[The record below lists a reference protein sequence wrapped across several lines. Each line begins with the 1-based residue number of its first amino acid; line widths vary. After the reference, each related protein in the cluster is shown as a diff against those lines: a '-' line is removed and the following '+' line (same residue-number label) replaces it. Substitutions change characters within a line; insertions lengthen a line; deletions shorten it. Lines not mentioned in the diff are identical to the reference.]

1 MNNVKIKEES
11 SDLKVSEANDL
22 KATRPQSEFTNDP
35 ASLSSFVSRLS
46 SNFSSEDEKFM
57 RMALRQAQIAFDMKE
72 IPIGCVIVKDGVV
85 IGKGYNQVEQL
96 KDATAHA
103 EIIAIGTAASTLVNW
118 RLDGCTLYV
127 TLEPCPMCA
136 GAILNSRVSRV
147 VYGSP
152 DSRFGGC
159 GTTIDVITGNA
170 LKRAV
175 EVTGGVLA
183 DECLGLLKGFFQQM
197 RLEKGDTGAKP
208 PTP

>member
-1 MNNVKIKEES
+1 MA
-11 SDLKVSEANDL
+11 D
-22 KATRPQSEFTNDP
+22 
-35 ASLSSFVSRLS
+35 SLE
-46 SNFSSEDEKFM
+46 NQNAEDERFM
-57 RMALRQAQIAFDMKE
+57 RMALREAEKAFDERE

-85 IGKGYNQVEQL
+85 IGKGHNQIEML

-103 EIIAIGTAASTLVNW
+103 EILTIGTAANALDNW

-136 GAILNSRVSRV
+136 GAILNSRVDRV

-152 DSRFGGC
+152 DTRFGGC

-175 EVTGGVLA
+175 QVTGGVLA
-183 DECLGLLKGFFQQM
+183 EECLGTLKAFFQQM

-208 PTP
+208 ANLG

>member
-1 MNNVKIKEES
+1 MDNVTIKENS
-11 SDLKVSEANDL
+11 SSLKESEADDL
-22 KATRPQSEFTNDP
+22 KAMRPQSEITSTP
-35 ASLSSFVSRLS
+35 AKLSSLVSRLS
-46 SNFSSEDEKFM
+46 SDNPDDVRFM

-103 EIIAIGTAASTLVNW
+103 EIIAIGTAASTLDNW

-170 LKRAV
+170 LKREV
-175 EVTGGVLA
+175 QVTGGILA

-197 RLEKGDTGAKP
+197 RLEKGDSGNKGV
-208 PTP
+208 

>member
-1 MNNVKIKEES
+1 MNNVTDSNAKFS
-11 SDLKVSEANDL
+11 SQNSL
-22 KATRPQSEFTNDP
+22 DP
-35 ASLSSFVSRLS
+35 STASLRDSAQDDKSLSSLVSRLS
-46 SNFSSEDEKFM
+46 SDDERFM

-103 EIIAIGTAASTLVNW
+103 EIIAIGTAASTLDNW

-136 GAILNSRVSRV
+136 GAILNSRVSRI

>member
-1 MNNVKIKEES
+1 MDNVTIKENS
-11 SDLKVSEANDL
+11 SSLKESEADDL
-22 KATRPQSEFTNDP
+22 KAMRPQSEITSTP
-35 ASLSSFVSRLS
+35 AKLSSLVSRLS
-46 SNFSSEDEKFM
+46 SDNPDDVRFM

-103 EIIAIGTAASTLVNW
+103 EIIAIGTAASTLDNW

-170 LKRAV
+170 LKREV
-175 EVTGGVLA
+175 QVTGGILA
-183 DECLGLLKGFFQQM
+183 DECLGMLKAFFQQM
-197 RLEKGDTGAKP
+197 RLEKGDSGNKGI
-208 PTP
+208 

>member
-1 MNNVKIKEES
+1 MDNVTIKENS
-11 SDLKVSEANDL
+11 SSLKVSEANDL
-22 KATRPQSEFTNDP
+22 KATRPQSEFTSDLIAHTSTP
-35 ASLSSFVSRLS
+35 DDVR
-46 SNFSSEDEKFM
+46 FM

-103 EIIAIGTAASTLVNW
+103 EIIAIGTAASTLDNW

-136 GAILNSRVSRV
+136 GAILNSRVSRI

-152 DSRFGGC
+152 DTRFGGC
-159 GTTIDVITGNA
+159 GTTVDVITGNA
-170 LKRAV
+170 LKRDV
-175 EVTGGVLA
+175 QVTGGILA

-197 RLEKGDTGAKP
+197 RLEKGDSGNKGI
-208 PTP
+208 

>member
-1 MNNVKIKEES
+1 MNNVTDSNAKFS
-11 SDLKVSEANDL
+11 SQNSL
-22 KATRPQSEFTNDP
+22 DP
-35 ASLSSFVSRLS
+35 STASLRDSAQDDKSLSSLVSRLS
-46 SNFSSEDEKFM
+46 SDNSDDVKFM

-103 EIIAIGTAASTLVNW
+103 EIIAIGTAASTLDNW

-136 GAILNSRVSRV
+136 GAILNSRVSRI

-175 EVTGGVLA
+175 EVTGCVLA